1 MTGAC
6 FGAVRQSLHAG
17 TSAKDICLRLIL
29 LWLFVLCRYKLAF
42 NYLKAKEFIKAIDVC
57 YKVLAKY
64 PKYPKIRSDILER
77 AQYFLRN

>member
-1 MTGAC
+1 MLLLLLMVVVVVFIDRYYEKAWEFDC
-6 FGAVRQSLHAG
+6 ES
-17 TSAKDICLRLIL
+17 SAP
-29 LWLFVLCRYKLAF
+29 VGYKLAF